1 LVEKSY
7 VDVNVFV
14 YWLGGHPVYGARAR
28 EWIDAVARSPK
39 GVFFTSSLTF
49 YEVAVILA
57 GLTGR
62 DLKDVEF
69 VKKLAS
75 AFRELRGLEVVQLEA
90 RDCASAI
97 ELMERFGLDL
107 EDALHLA
114 TALRLGARRI
124 VSNDADFDR
133 TPLTRVF

>member
-1 LVEKSY
+1 MVEKSY

-49 YEVAVILA
+49 YEVAVMLA
-57 GLTGR
+57 GITGR
-62 DLKDVEF
+62 DLNDVWF

-75 AFRELRGLEVVQLEA
+75 AFRELKGLEVVQLEA
-90 RDCASAI
+90 YDCVRAI
-97 ELMERFGLDL
+97 VLMEKFRLDL

-114 TALRLGARRI
+114 TALRLCARRI
-124 VSNDADFDR
+124 ISNDADFDR
-133 TPLTRVF
+133 APLTRMF

>member
-7 VDVNVFV
+7 IDVNVFV
-14 YWLGGHPVYGARAR
+14 YWLGGHPVYGDRAK
-28 EWIDAVARSPK
+28 EWVDAVARSSR

-57 GLTGR
+57 GLTGM
-62 DLKDVEF
+62 DLKNVEF
-69 VKKLAS
+69 VEKLAS
-75 AFRELRGLEVVQLEA
+75 AFRELRGLEVVDLES
-90 RDCASAI
+90 RDHASAI
-97 ELMERFGLDL
+97 ELMKKYMLDL
-107 EDALHLA
+107 EDALHLSV
-114 TALRLGARRI
+114 ALRAGARRM